1 MRPMLDL
8 AIDTS
13 SSTGSIALG
22 NAQVVVQSIEFK
34 GPQRHSASLFP
45 ALTRLGIPRLKL
57 RRIIVGIGPG
67 SFSGIRV
74 SLAAAQGIALAQ
86 NVPVVGICSSYS
98 VARQH
103 REVTRLG
110 VFADAKRREAF
121 CTVFANGEIER
132 ETYLLPMAEIE
143 EHVSKFT
150 LAVSAE
156 PLPGI
161 ETRAYP
167 RAQDLL
173 ALPDSLSG
181 WVTQQPLEPIY
192 LREPVAAQ
200 PVQSG
205 VLPFLTG
212 AARWRVM
219 AGPCATIS
227 RRSRT
232 SSHAAR
238 ASWPW

>member
-1 MRPMLDL
+1 MLDL

-13 SSTGSIALG
+13 SSIGSIALG
-22 NAQVVVQSIEFK
+22 NASVVVQSIEFR
-34 GPQRHSASLFP
+34 GPQRHSAALFP

-86 NVPVVGICSSYS
+86 NIPVVGVCSAYS
-98 VARQH
+98 VAAQYKK
-103 REVTRLG
+103 VTRLG

-121 CTVFANGEIER
+121 CTAFKNGELER
-132 ETYLLPMAEIE
+132 ETYLIPMAELA

-161 ETRAYP
+161 ATQVHP
-167 RAQDLL
+167 RAQDFL
-173 ALPDSLSG
+173 ALPENFPG
-181 WVTQQPLEPIY
+181 WVKRQPLEPIY
-192 LREPVAAQ
+192 LREPVAAK
-200 PVQSG
+200 
-205 VLPFLTG
+205 
-212 AARWRVM
+212 
-219 AGPCATIS
+219 
-227 RRSRT
+227 
-232 SSHAAR
+232 
-238 ASWPW
+238 